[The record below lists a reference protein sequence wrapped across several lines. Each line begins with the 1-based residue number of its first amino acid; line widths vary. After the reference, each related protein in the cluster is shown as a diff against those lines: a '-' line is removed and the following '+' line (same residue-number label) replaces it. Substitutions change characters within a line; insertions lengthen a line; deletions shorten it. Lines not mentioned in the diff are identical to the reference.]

1 MYEIVTEEK
10 RFNEITKDWS
20 GLIAADCETYGN
32 RWDDSGKLL
41 GIAISPEH
49 SRNGLEG
56 IYIPLNV
63 YEEDRWTQTIGT
75 ILLKSPLAL
84 FLGTRMLV
92 GHNFTY
98 DKTWID
104 RQCGVET
111 TWKVDTRIMWHL
123 ASAPVGPR
131 PYGLKDAM
139 VEVLGWGNTNDAVLA
154 REVEARGG
162 KLSNGDHYLAS
173 LETLAH
179 YATLD
184 SFATIELYK
193 HLKNFFDQHD
203 YWSMLT
209 QMMQYNILL
218 EKNTKEGI
226 LVDVVGLQKSHDRL
240 LKVKEAARKRFFKE
254 LKNEISE
261 LEEAWADRRI
271 AEYKKQYNK
280 DRYRNHPEE
289 WKRFNL
295 NSDKD
300 KRELFYDKLKLPV
313 SDTTPTGKP
322 KVDADSLKRANHPA
336 MGAYLK
342 YEHTNTISSNFSGP
356 YLNAV
361 GAVSGSSGRLH
372 PGFNICGTVSYRL
385 SGFKPYL
392 LNAPF
397 EEKAVMQHLQVEK
410 DFSGVHADLS
420 AIEPTITA
428 HYSEDPTLL
437 KVFRQG
443 LGDIYLDLALDLF
456 PHDKELQDGYNSQIP
471 ITNSIKQRFSKQR
484 KIAKVIQLAVA
495 YTGTGHT
502 VSRNL
507 TKDGMPT
514 TVDQADGMVRA
525 YWRKFRRVA
534 EFNERLKSLNREQGY
549 LRNVIGRIIRVPNPD
564 YKDLPN
570 RFIQSSA
577 HDVLILWVLEIYR
590 LCKERGID
598 IKPVLLDCHDSTS
611 NQCPSNQAD
620 SLKQVYQE
628 ALLNINRMLD
638 LSVTIKA
645 EIKLFH
651 SLAGLKGDE
660 S

>member
-1 MYEIVTEEK
+1 VYEIIVDVK
-10 RFNEITKDWS
+10 GFQSIVAGWS
-20 GLIAADCETYGN
+20 GLIACDCETYGE
-32 RWDDSGKLL
+32 RWAANSRLL
-41 GIAISPEH
+41 GVALSPEYT
-49 SRNGLEG
+49 NNDIQG
-56 IYIPLNV
+56 IYVPFNEFVEGKWLDTCSSTGNYIDARP
-63 YEEDRWTQTIGT
+63 
-75 ILLKSPLAL
+75 LLKYIESNV
-84 FLGTRMLV
+84 LV

-104 RQCGVET
+104 KTFGIDSA
-111 TWKVDTRIMWHL
+111 WKVDTRIMWHL
-123 ASAPVGPR
+123 ASAPAGPR
-131 PYGLKDAM
+131 PYSLKDAM
-139 VEVLGWGNTNDAVLA
+139 VELLGWPHNNEDVL
-154 REVEARGG
+154 RMDVESKGG

-173 LETLAH
+173 LEILAH

-184 SFATIELYK
+184 TYATVQLYK

-203 YWSMLT
+203 YWWMLEK
-209 QMMQYNILL
+209 MMQYNLLL
-218 EKNTKEGI
+218 EKNTYEGI
-226 LVDVVGLQKSHDRL
+226 AVDKQGLQRSHNRL
-240 LKVKEAARKRFFKE
+240 IKVKEAAKKRFLKE
-254 LKNEISE
+254 LKNEITE

-271 AEYKKQYNK
+271 AEYKKEYNK
-280 DRYRNHPEE
+280 ARYAAHPEE
-289 WKRFNL
+289 WRRFNL

-322 KVDADSLKRANHPA
+322 KVDADSLKRTNHPA

-342 YEHTNTISSNFSGP
+342 YEHANTIVSNFSGP
-356 YLNAV
+356 YI
-361 GAVSGSSGRLH
+361 VSSNSDSKLH

-397 EEKAVMQHLQVEK
+397 EEKAILRHLRVEEG
-410 DFSGVHADLS
+410 FTGVHADLS
-420 AIEPTITA
+420 AIEPTFTA
-428 HYSEDPTLL
+428 HYSEDKSLL
-437 KVFRQG
+437 KVFQEGR
-443 LGDIYLDLALDLF
+443 GDIYLDLALELF
-456 PHDKELQDGYNSQIP
+456 PNNKELHNDYDPQIP
-471 ITNSIKQRFSKQR
+471 ITESVKQRFERQR
-484 KIAKVIQLAVA
+484 KVAKVIQLAVA
-495 YTGTGHT
+495 YTGTGYT
-502 VSRNL
+502 VSKNL
-507 TKDGMPT
+507 TKAGIPT
-514 TVDQADGMVRA
+514 TILEADRLVAA

-611 NQCPSNQAD
+611 NQCPSHQID
-620 SLKQVYQE
+620 SLKQVYKE
-628 ALLNINRMLD
+628 SLTNINKLLD

-645 EIKLFH
+645 EIKTFKT
-651 SLAGLKGDE
+651 LAGLKNNED
-660 S
+660 